1 MRIHR
6 ITLRNYRGTVER
18 TLEFRDGVTVVE
30 GRNEVGKSTLVEAL
44 RHLRLHKASTSRKE
58 VRDTQPVGRDVGPE
72 AEVELSTGEYHLT
85 YCKRW
90 LKGKKTELNITAPH
104 PEKLSGDDAHER
116 FLQVVAET
124 TDDGLFEALE
134 VAQGN
139 SLGQANLA
147 RLPALRRALDG
158 AGPSTGEHDA
168 LLEAVEKEYLRY
180 FTPTGKPT
188 GDYAQGQKDLEAL
201 TEKTRLLEVASQEID
216 SLTEK
221 HEKAVAVRDAKKK
234 RLGQARQQETEFG
247 EESRSPN
254 HHRRGAGA
262 PAAPGVRGGQPAPRR
277 TPPTRGAGGRTG
289 CGGRCGPGNC
299 GEAGTRT
306 GGCQGAGPR
315 TRRHPRGDPDRNR
328 TDTAAGEQ
336 RAGCPGV
343 PRQGG
348 AERGGRRR
356 SSQGTA
362 AWDRQPCPAG
372 P

>member
-85 YCKRW
+85 YCKQW

-201 TEKTRLLEVASQEID
+201 TEKTRLLEAASQEID

-221 HEKAVAVRDAKKK
+221 HGEAVA
-234 RLGQARQQETEFG
+234 AREI
-247 EESRSPN
+247 
-254 HHRRGAGA
+254 
-262 PAAPGVRGGQPAPRR
+262 
-277 TPPTRGAGGRTG
+277 GR
-289 CGGRCGPGNC
+289 
-299 GEAGTRT
+299 A
-306 GGCQGAGPR
+306 
-315 TRRHPRGDPDRNR
+315 H
-328 TDTAAGEQ
+328 
-336 RAGCPGV
+336 V
-343 PRQGG
+343 
-348 AERGGRRR
+348 
-356 SSQGTA
+356 
-362 AWDRQPCPAG
+362 
-372 P
+372 

>member
-147 RLPALRRALDG
+147 RLPAPQVRQALDERFEG
-158 AGPSTGEHDA
+158 
-168 LLEAVEKEYLRY
+168 VV
-180 FTPTGKPT
+180 
-188 GDYAQGQKDLEAL
+188 GDGQ
-201 TEKTRLLEVASQEID
+201 
-216 SLTEK
+216 
-221 HEKAVAVRDAKKK
+221 
-234 RLGQARQQETEFG
+234 
-247 EESRSPN
+247 
-254 HHRRGAGA
+254 
-262 PAAPGVRGGQPAPRR
+262 
-277 TPPTRGAGGRTG
+277 
-289 CGGRCGPGNC
+289 
-299 GEAGTRT
+299 
-306 GGCQGAGPR
+306 
-315 TRRHPRGDPDRNR
+315 
-328 TDTAAGEQ
+328 
-336 RAGCPGV
+336 
-343 PRQGG
+343 
-348 AERGGRRR
+348 
-356 SSQGTA
+356 
-362 AWDRQPCPAG
+362 
-372 P
+372 